1 MDAKTLLFCLTAVIV
16 SVSGCPVGQEFITT
30 FLTNYMKRSVKL
42 ELTITAH
49 EKTATVNVWS
59 PFFTQKV
66 TVAKGSTTKINLP
79 AEAELSDAGGPSNKI
94 VRITSDNDITVVT
107 SNMKSNTGDSS
118 VILPTSNL
126 GRKYVVFTPDP
137 KVLSA
142 LVALVNGDKENKV
155 EILPLFNMKVNED
168 NWETGKK
175 VTLKLKPNEVYQFM
189 SRQSFTG
196 TVITSTLPLAVLVGD
211 QCARLEGSCAHVYE
225 QLLPVERL
233 SDHYLVPAMLNRN
246 KVDYAY
252 VVAADDKTTVTIFG
266 KQERAHTLHAGQKLE
281 IPIRQGE
288 PVIVKSNKKVM
299 VMYFGSNPPYD
310 EFLTNILPTSEM
322 SNTWSVYPHETF
334 ENTAVIVSE
343 VEGSTTIS
351 GVANWRPFPSDGR
364 YVWAMKSLGK
374 HKDPVSISGKALMV
388 VYVFGG
394 KQYDGY
400 GTTGVCTSVFVPTP
414 PPDPCDGITC
424 GEKEECMRGD
434 CVHTSEE
441 TCSALGDPHYRTF
454 DGKRYDFQG
463 TCTYTMAEVLKK
475 EAGLVPFT
483 VLAKNN
489 HRGNKWVAYVRKVT
503 VTVYNHTVTIR
514 KKRARVEVDGEI
526 VYLPVSL
533 VGGKLQVVHRGRNAV
548 LTTKFGLKVTY
559 DWNMMLRITAP
570 SSYFR
575 TLGGLC
581 GNYNGDHKDEWT
593 SRSGSRLSS
602 ALKFAKS
609 WKVQD
614 GDLFCHDDCRGKCPS
629 CSAAQ
634 KNKFSGVEYCGL
646 ITDTNSVFAKCI
658 SKVDPGMFFD
668 NCVYDTC
675 INNGIKSFLCDNI
688 ENYVDE
694 CMAADIKI
702 NGWRT
707 LANCPMNCPANSHY
721 EACGLACAASCAER
735 NAPSMCQE
743 PCVEGC
749 QCNKGFVL
757 SGEKC
762 VPESSCG
769 CTSEGR
775 YYPPGQTFWADNT
788 CTKKCKCTSGTLQ
801 CTVTKCKSSEVCSLR
816 NGVRDCYPLSYGT
829 CRGSGDPHYRSFDG
843 KKFDFQGTCT
853 YLLSKVISTTDPSL
867 EPFEVQVQNENR
879 GRNKAVAYT
888 KTSLIK
894 VYGHTIVLS
903 SDNPGRVMLNNT
915 FVNLPLALENGRLSI
930 FRRGRAGVVKTDFGL
945 EMQFDWRSYVSV
957 TVPSTYH
964 GVLGGLCGNFNGHG
978 NDDML
983 TPNKTPAKNPT
994 EFGESWKVKND
1005 SRCKD
1010 TCEGK
1015 TCHKC
1020 DINSKQNEPFRKH
1033 CSILTDKTGPFK
1045 DCHSKEDPEQY
1056 YEDCVYDMCMY
1067 QGHSSALCNALSTY
1081 TSVCQEAKAGID
1093 VWRTESLCPLACK
1106 ANSHYEACPSSCSA
1120 MCPGTDE
1127 PEGCENTP
1135 CSEGCECDDAFVLSD
1150 EQCVPQEQ
1158 CGCAHK
1164 GRYYQQDQVFFLD
1177 DQCKGRCV
1185 CGNDGRVQCQSDFS
1199 CGPNEVCR
1207 IQDGTE
1213 GCFPTTTATCSV
1225 SGTGHYHS
1233 FDNRDFSVPG
1243 NCVYKMA
1250 EVTQDNDGKRVPFS
1264 VVVHQESATNDPT
1277 VTRSVQ
1283 IEVNDNN
1290 IVMLP
1295 GRIWEV
1301 TLDGI
1306 RVNLP
1311 LQLDDRKV
1319 QVYHNGHVIV
1329 LQTNFG
1335 LEVTYDTISMVRV
1348 DMPSSYKGVLLGLCG
1363 NYNDNPADDFVL
1375 PGGAQASS
1383 AEAFAEGWVVDQ
1395 KGVKCQTG
1403 CGSQCPTP
1411 SPQGK
1416 ELCDI
1421 LKDKKSPFSKCHA
1434 TVPPQEYFD
1443 KCVKDVSEQGGSK
1456 DVLCQHLQNYVAVC
1470 QESGGS
1476 VDSWR
1481 NKTLCPMTCPKNS
1494 QYELCADTCSTTCA
1508 SLTTPQKCSHCQEG
1522 CECEDGFAFDGGE
1535 CRPLGKC
1542 GCEVDG
1548 RYYKSGETVIDE
1560 DCQEKCT
1567 CVDGVFSCEN
1577 TKCTVKQVCDIR
1589 EGVRNCHQVDPC
1601 EAKNCREKET
1611 CVKNG
1616 SDVHCVAMSSS
1627 TCRIVGDPHYQS
1639 FDGKLFSYQGSCTY
1653 TLVQTT
1659 GLDKTLTP
1667 FSIVTKTEMESKH
1680 RGAYLKTVTVN
1691 MEGVQIVVV
1700 YGDPGKVQVDGSTSN
1715 LPVTLKSGRIRITQ
1729 ESYRGFIKTDFGVE
1743 ITFDWG
1749 EVLHVTVPSSYYE
1762 NLQGMCGTYNGDQAD
1777 DFSMPN
1783 GSTIPSLKKWAEAW
1797 SLPEANSTCLHS
1809 CPGQC
1814 PVCTAD
1820 DTSLYKQ
1827 KKYCGEIG
1835 VESGAFAACHAKV
1848 LPEKL
1853 LEDCLYNMCIH
1864 KGDKEMLCKVM
1875 TNYAKICQ
1883 LKGADVSKQWL
1894 QTLNC

>member
-1 MDAKTLLFCLTAVIV
+1 MDTKTLLFCLTAVIV
-16 SVSGCPVGQEFITT
+16 SVQVGV
-30 FLTNYMKRSVKL
+30 TNATSYGNP
-42 ELTITAH
+42 TI
-49 EKTATVNVWS
+49 N
-59 PFFTQKV
+59 
-66 TVAKGSTTKINLP
+66 GN
-79 AEAELSDAGGPSNKI
+79 AGGAVCVFPFVYK
-94 VRITSDNDITVVT
+94 RT
-107 SNMKSNTGDSS
+107 
-118 VILPTSNL
+118 
-126 GRKYVVFTPDP
+126 KYW
-137 KVLSA
+137 K
-142 LVALVNGDKENKV
+142 
-155 EILPLFNMKVNED
+155 
-168 NWETGKK
+168 
-175 VTLKLKPNEVYQFM
+175 
-189 SRQSFTG
+189 
-196 TVITSTLPLAVLVGD
+196 
-211 QCARLEGSCAHVYE
+211 
-225 QLLPVERL
+225 
-233 SDHYLVPAMLNRN
+233 
-246 KVDYAY
+246 
-252 VVAADDKTTVTIFG
+252 
-266 KQERAHTLHAGQKLE
+266 
-281 IPIRQGE
+281 
-288 PVIVKSNKKVM
+288 
-299 VMYFGSNPPYD
+299 
-310 EFLTNILPTSEM
+310 
-322 SNTWSVYPHETF
+322 
-334 ENTAVIVSE
+334 
-343 VEGSTTIS
+343 
-351 GVANWRPFPSDGR
+351 
-364 YVWAMKSLGK
+364 
-374 HKDPVSISGKALMV
+374 
-388 VYVFGG
+388 
-394 KQYDGY
+394 
-400 GTTGVCTSVFVPTP
+400 CTSIDHNRPWCATTHSFDRDQRWGECTGSGNPTINGNAGGAVCVFPFVYKRTKYWKCTSIDHNRPWCATTHSFDRDERWRECTGSGNPTINGNAGGAVCVFPFVYKRTKYWKCTSIDHNRPWCATTHSFDRDQRWGECTGLVVPTP
-414 PPDPCDGITC
+414 PPDPCDSITC
-424 GEKEECMRGD
+424 REKEECRRGV
-434 CVHTSEE
+434 CVYTSEE

-503 VTVYNHTVTIR
+503 VTVYNHTVTISE
-514 KKRARVEVDGEI
+514 KRARAEVDGEI

-533 VGGKLQVVHRGRNAV
+533 AGGKLQVVHRGRNAV
-548 LTTKFGLKVTY
+548 LTTNFGLKVTY
-559 DWNMMLRITAP
+559 DWNMMLHITAP
-570 SSYFR
+570 SSYFH

-581 GNYNGDHKDEWT
+581 GNYNGDRKDEWT
-593 SRSGSRLSS
+593 TRSGSRLSS
-602 ALKFAKS
+602 ALEFAKS
-609 WKVQD
+609 WKMQD
-614 GDLFCHDDCRGKCPS
+614 GDLFCHDNCRGKCPS

-634 KNKFSGVEYCGL
+634 KNEFSGVEYCGL
-646 ITDTNSVFAKCI
+646 ITDTKSVFAKCI

-675 INNGIKSFLCDNI
+675 INNGIRSFLCDNI
-688 ENYVDE
+688 QNYVDE
-694 CMAADIKI
+694 CMAAGIKI
-702 NGWRT
+702 DGWRT
-707 LANCPMNCPANSHY
+707 LANCPMDCPANSHY
-721 EACGLACAASCAER
+721 EACGPACAASCAER
-735 NAPSMCQE
+735 NAPSTCQE

-757 SGEKC
+757 SGETC
-762 VPESSCG
+762 VPVSSCG
-769 CTSEGR
+769 CTSGGR

-788 CTKKCKCTSGTLQ
+788 CTKKCTCTSGTLQ

-853 YLLSKVISTTDPSL
+853 YLLSKVISTQDPSL

-879 GRNKAVAYT
+879 GGNIVVAYT
-888 KTSLIK
+888 KTTLIT

-903 SDNPGRVMLNNT
+903 SDNPGRVMLNNV
-915 FVNLPLALENGRLSI
+915 FVNLPLALENGNLSI

-994 EFGESWKVKND
+994 EFGESWKVKKD

-1081 TSVCQEAKAGID
+1081 TSVCQEAKARIH

-1120 MCPGTDE
+1120 MCPGTEE

-1164 GRYYQQDQVFFLD
+1164 GRYYQQGQVFFLD

-1264 VVVHQESATNDPT
+1264 VVVHQESAANDPT

-1283 IEVNDNN
+1283 IEVNDYN

-1311 LQLDDRKV
+1311 LQLDDGKV

-1348 DMPSSYKGVLLGLCG
+1348 DMPSSYKGLLLGLCG
-1363 NYNDNPADDFVL
+1363 NYNGNPADDFVL

-1411 SPQGK
+1411 PPEQQK
-1416 ELCDI
+1416 KARKLCDI
-1421 LKDKKSPFSKCHA
+1421 LKDKNGPFSKCHA

-1443 KCVKDVSEQGGSK
+1443 KCVKDLSAQGGSK

-1470 QESGGS
+1470 QESGAS
-1476 VDSWR
+1476 VYCWR
-1481 NKTLCPMTCPKNS
+1481 NKTFCSMTCPKNS

-1542 GCEVDG
+1542 GCVVDG
-1548 RYYKSGETVIDE
+1548 RYYKSGETVMNE

-1577 TKCTVKQVCDIR
+1577 TQCTVKQVCDIR
-1589 EGVRNCHQVDPC
+1589 EGVRNCHQV
-1601 EAKNCREKET
+1601 A
-1611 CVKNG
+1611 
-1616 SDVHCVAMSSS
+1616 
-1627 TCRIVGDPHYQS
+1627 
-1639 FDGKLFSYQGSCTY
+1639 CT
-1653 TLVQTT
+1653 
-1659 GLDKTLTP
+1659 
-1667 FSIVTKTEMESKH
+1667 E
-1680 RGAYLKTVTVN
+1680 KTVAD
-1691 MEGVQIVVV
+1691 IVFL
-1700 YGDPGKVQVDGSTSN
+1700 VDGSWSVGSENFQLIREFLHTVVDGFDVAPDHVRIGMVQYSSTQRTEFSLN
-1715 LPVTLKSGRIRITQ
+1715 TYQNKREILEYIDKLSYMGGGTLTGLGLDFILKKHFVESAGSRAKEKVSQIAVVITDGKSGDDVMLYAKNLRNQ
-1729 ESYRGFIKTDFGVE
+1729 E
-1743 ITFDWG
+1743 ITLYAVGIKNADEG
-1749 EVLHVTVPSSYYE
+1749 QLKEIASTPHDQHVYSVSDFTALQGISEKIVQKLCTDVDAKAPSS
-1762 NLQGMCGTYNGDQAD
+1762 Q
-1777 DFSMPN
+1777 
-1783 GSTIPSLKKWAEAW
+1783 
-1797 SLPEANSTCLHS
+1797 
-1809 CPGQC
+1809 
-1814 PVCTAD
+1814 
-1820 DTSLYKQ
+1820 
-1827 KKYCGEIG
+1827 
-1835 VESGAFAACHAKV
+1835 
-1848 LPEKL
+1848 
-1853 LEDCLYNMCIH
+1853 
-1864 KGDKEMLCKVM
+1864 
-1875 TNYAKICQ
+1875 
-1883 LKGADVSKQWL
+1883 
-1894 QTLNC
+1894 

>member
-1 MDAKTLLFCLTAVIV
+1 MDANTLLICLTAVIV
-16 SVSGCPVGQEFITT
+16 SAVSGCPVGQEFFTT
-30 FLTNYMKRSVKL
+30 FLTNYDYSTPGKL
-42 ELTITAH
+42 QLAITAH

-59 PFFTQKV
+59 PYFTKTQ
-66 TVAKGSTTKINLP
+66 TVPKGSTTFINLP
-79 AEAELSDAGGPSNKI
+79 AKAELSGPGLSNKI
-94 VRITSDNDITVVT
+94 VRVTSDSDITVVT
-107 SNMKSNTGDSS
+107 SNIKLRTGDSS

-137 KVLSA
+137 IVFSA
-142 LVALVNGDKENKV
+142 LVALVNGDKENVV
-155 EILPLFNMKVNED
+155 EILPAARMTVNKRD
-168 NWETGKK
+168 NWKRGRK
-175 VTLKLKPNEVYQFM
+175 VTLRLKPNQVYQFM
-189 SRQSFTG
+189 STTSFTG
-196 TVITSTLPLAVLVGD
+196 TRITSTQPLAVLVGN
-211 QCARLEGSCAHVYE
+211 QCAKLEGTCEHVYE

-233 SDHYLVPAMLNRN
+233 CEHYLVPAMGN
-246 KVDYAY
+246 KDYAY
-252 VVAADDKTTVTIFG
+252 VVAADDKTKVSISG
-266 KQERAHTLHAGQKLE
+266 KQHLLYAGQNLK
-281 IPIRQGE
+281 ITMSKSN
-288 PVIVKSNKKVM
+288 PVIVRSNKRVM
-299 VMYFGSNPPYD
+299 VMYFGRNLPHD
-310 EFLTNILPTSEM
+310 EFLTNILPTSKM
-322 SNTWSVYPHETF
+322 SNTWSVYPQETYD
-334 ENTAVIVSE
+334 NTAVIVSE
-343 VEGSTTIS
+343 AEGSNTIS
-351 GVANWRPFPSDGR
+351 GVTNWRPFPSDSR
-364 YVWAMKSLGK
+364 YMWAMKRLGRGK
-374 HKDPVSISGKALMV
+374 NPVSFSGQALMA

-394 KQYDGY
+394 KNRHGY
-400 GTTGVCTSVFVPTP
+400 GTTGVCAPVIEPTP
-414 PPDPCDGITC
+414 APDPCDGITC
-424 GEKEECMRGD
+424 REKEECRGGK
-434 CVHTSEE
+434 CVHTSED

-489 HRGNKWVAYVRKVT
+489 HRGNKRVAYVRKVT
-503 VTVYNHTVTIR
+503 VTVYNHTVTIS

-533 VGGKLQVVHRGRNAV
+533 AGGKLQVVQRGRNAV

-581 GNYNGDHKDEWT
+581 GNYNGDRKDEWT

-602 ALKFAKS
+602 ALEFAKS
-609 WKVQD
+609 WKVSD
-614 GDLFCHDDCRGKCPS
+614 RDLFCHDNCRGKCPS

-634 KNKFSGVEYCGL
+634 KNKFSGVKYCGL
-646 ITDTNSVFAKCI
+646 ITDTNSVFAKC
-658 SKVDPGMFFD
+658 KPEVDPGMYFD
-668 NCVYDTC
+668 NCVYDIC
-675 INNGIKSFLCDNI
+675 INKGIKNFLCDNI
-688 ENYVDE
+688 ENYVDA
-694 CMAADIKI
+694 CMAAGIKI
-702 NGWRT
+702 DGWRT
-707 LANCPMNCPANSHY
+707 LANCPMDCPANSHY
-721 EACGLACAASCAER
+721 EACGSACAASCAER
-735 NAPSMCQE
+735 NAPSTCKE

-757 SGEKC
+757 SGETC
-762 VPESSCG
+762 VPVSSCG
-769 CTSEGR
+769 CTSGGR
-775 YYPPGQTFWADNT
+775 YYPAGQTFWTDNT
-788 CTKKCKCTSGTLQ
+788 CTNKCTCMSGTLK
-801 CTVTKCKSSEVCSLR
+801 CVDTKCKSSEVCSLK
-816 NGVRDCYPLSYGT
+816 NGVRNCYPLSYGT

-843 KKFDFQGTCT
+843 KKFDFQGTCS
-853 YLLSKVISTTDPSL
+853 YLLSKVISTKDPSL

-888 KTSLIK
+888 KTALIK
-894 VYGHTIVLS
+894 VYEHIIILS
-903 SDNPGRVMLNNT
+903 SDSPGRVKLNNV
-915 FVNLPLALENGRLSI
+915 FVNLPLTLDNGRLSI
-930 FRRGRAGVVKTDFGL
+930 FRRGRAGVVKTEFGL

-983 TPNKTPAKNPT
+983 TPNETPAKNPT
-994 EFGESWKVKND
+994 EFGKSWKVKND

-1015 TCHKC
+1015 TCYEC

-1045 DCHSKEDPEQY
+1045 DCHSRVNPEQY

-1067 QGHSSALCNALSTY
+1067 KGHSSALCNALSTY
-1081 TSVCQEAKAGID
+1081 TSVCQDAKARIN
-1093 VWRTESLCPLACK
+1093 VWRTESLCPLDCK
-1106 ANSHYEACPSSCSA
+1106 GNSHYEVCPSSCSV
-1120 MCPGTDE
+1120 MCRGTEE
-1127 PEGCENTP
+1127 PEDCENTP
-1135 CSEGCECDDAFVLSD
+1135 CSEGCECDGGFVLSD
-1150 EQCVPQEQ
+1150 GQCVPEEQ
-1158 CGCAHK
+1158 CGCAYK
-1164 GRYYQQDQVFFLD
+1164 GRYYQQGQVFFLN

-1185 CGNDGRVQCQSDFS
+1185 CGNDGKVQCQPDFS
-1199 CGPNEVCR
+1199 CGPDEVCR
-1207 IQDGTE
+1207 IQDGIKD
-1213 GCFPTTTATCSV
+1213 CFPTTKATCSV
-1225 SGTGHYHS
+1225 CGMGHYHS
-1233 FDNRDFSVPG
+1233 FDNKDFSVTG

-1250 EVTQDNDGKRVPFS
+1250 EVTKDKDGKRVPFS
-1264 VVVHQESATNDPT
+1264 VVVHQESAAHDPT

-1283 IEVNDNN
+1283 IEVSDYN

-1301 TLDGI
+1301 TLDDI

-1311 LQLDDRKV
+1311 LQLDDGKV
-1319 QVYHNGHVIV
+1319 RVYQNGLVII

-1335 LEVTYDTISMVRV
+1335 LEVTYDTTSMVRV
-1348 DMPSSYKGVLLGLCG
+1348 EMPSSYKGVLLGLCG
-1363 NYNDNPADDFVL
+1363 NYNGNPADDFAL

-1383 AEAFAEGWVVDQ
+1383 AEAFAEGWVVNQ

-1411 SPQGK
+1411 PPGGGD
-1416 ELCDI
+1416 LCDI
-1421 LKDKKSPFSKCHA
+1421 LKDKKSPFSKCHS

-1443 KCVKDVSEQGGSK
+1443 KCVKDLSEQGGSK

-1476 VDSWR
+1476 VDGWR
-1481 NKTLCPMTCPKNS
+1481 NETFCPMTCPKNS

-1535 CRPLGKC
+1535 CKPLGKC
-1542 GCEVDG
+1542 GCVVDG
-1548 RYYKSGETVIDE
+1548 RTYKSGETVVSE
-1560 DCQEKCT
+1560 DCLQKCT

-1577 TKCTVKQVCDIR
+1577 TNECATEQVCAIR
-1589 EGVRNCHQVDPC
+1589 EGLRNCYQVDPC
-1601 EAKNCREKET
+1601 KAKECREKEM
-1611 CVKNG
+1611 CVKIGTN
-1616 SDVHCVAMSSS
+1616 VQCVAESRS
-1627 TCRIVGDPHYQS
+1627 TCQIIGDPHYQS

-1659 GLDKTLTP
+1659 GQDSTLTP
-1667 FSIVTKTEMESKH
+1667 FSIVTKTELESKH
-1680 RGAYLKTVTVN
+1680 GSYLKTVTIN

-1700 YGDPGKVQVDGSTSN
+1700 YGDPDKVLVDGSPSN
-1715 LPVTLKSGRIRITQ
+1715 LPVTLKSGKIRITQ
-1729 ESYRGFIKTDFGVE
+1729 ESYKGVLKTDFGVE

-1749 EVLHVTVPSSYYE
+1749 EDLYVTVPSSYYK
-1762 NLQGMCGTYNGDQAD
+1762 NLEGMCGTYNGDQAD
-1777 DFSMPN
+1777 DFSIPN
-1783 GSTIPSLKKWAEAW
+1783 GSTITSLKKWAEAW

-1820 DTSLYKQ
+1820 AKSLYGQ
-1827 KKYCGEIG
+1827 KEYCGEIG
-1835 VESGAFAACHAKV
+1835 VKNGAFAACHAKV
-1848 LPEKL
+1848 LPGKL
-1853 LEDCLYNMCIH
+1853 LADCLYNMCIH
-1864 KGDKEMLCKVM
+1864 EGDKEMLCKVM
-1875 TNYAKICQ
+1875 TNYVKICQ